1 MNSRLGTKAWMF
13 TLTITVC
20 SLAATIYAAKLSLTL
35 ANEQENLRRSSIKAL
50 VRDATTQEI
59 SNFEDLVYTSVSRPD
74 TNQATQELLQ
84 KVDWIAQ
91 IDQSLL
97 EQNTLTVTDRRSFVK
112 GSRAP
117 LQLDQFTNSILFESS
132 NKLRSR
138 LIYAKPLR
146 LVKQGDIIAAG
157 LTFRNEQV
165 RHHYV
170 IYLDLQKLFFK
181 VSKGLEEVATIA
193 PDYSQTSD
201 LTSKEVVTNIPT
213 LDVPVIINLQ
223 QRNSAGSDLQALAKT
238 IFSNGNFLIVIL
250 FVLVIWSLVLLTI
263 REHYFRLKAQKNA
276 FDIMSES
283 ERTAS
288 LAVLGELA
296 TSIAHEINQPL
307 AVIQMR
313 TGMVLDNSKYGALND
328 DLTENLNV
336 IKKQVR
342 RCSEIVRSVQTL
354 NAKNEPS
361 TELIKLYDFF
371 QDIGPILE
379 LQSDKYK
386 TTLDLICP
394 KNLFVKF
401 NKTALEQIAL
411 NLTRNGFEAMSH
423 LPETKRILTVKARHS
438 RSSSMPSTM
447 IDFIDQGVGL
457 TKAHQARVFDASYS
471 TKHSGL
477 GLGLALS
484 KTLAEQN
491 NANIIIDSTDGSGSC
506 FQLKINTTTDPKV
519 TPSEDT
525 SRI

>member
-1 MNSRLGTKAWMF
+1 MNSGSGAKAWMF
-13 TLTITVC
+13 VLIITVC

-35 ANEQENLRRSSIKAL
+35 ANEQESLQRSSIRAL
-50 VRDATTQEI
+50 VRDASAQEI
-59 SNFEDLVYTSVSRPD
+59 SNFEDLVYASVSRPD
-74 TNQATQELLQ
+74 TSQATQELLQ

-91 IDQSLL
+91 IDQSFL
-97 EQNTLTVTDRRSFVK
+97 EQNTSKITDRRSFVK

-117 LQLDQFTNSILFESS
+117 LKLDQFTNTILFESS

-138 LIYAKPLR
+138 LIYARPLR
-146 LVKQGDIIAAG
+146 LVKQGDIIVAG
-157 LTFRNEQV
+157 LTFSNEQA

-170 IYLDLQKLFFK
+170 IYLDLQKLFSK
-181 VSKGLEEVATIA
+181 VSKGLEAVATIA

-201 LTSKEVVTNIPT
+201 LTGKEVTTKIPT
-213 LDVPVIINLQ
+213 LDVPVIIDLQ
-223 QRNSAGSDLQALAKT
+223 QRNSVGPDLHATAKS
-238 IFSNGNFLIVIL
+238 IFSNENFLIVIL

-276 FDIMSES
+276 FEIMSQS

-313 TGMVLDNSKYGALND
+313 AAMILENSEYEALND

-336 IKKQVR
+336 IKKQIR
-342 RCSEIVRSVQTL
+342 RCSEIVRSVQKL
-354 NAKNEPS
+354 NARNEPS

-386 TTLDLICP
+386 TRLNLICP

-423 LPETKRILTVKARHS
+423 LPETKRILTIKARHS

-457 TKAHQARVFDASYS
+457 TMAHQARVFDASYS
-471 TKHSGL
+471 TKCSGL

-491 NANIIIDSTDGSGSC
+491 NANIIIDSTEGVGSC
-506 FQLKINTTTDPKV
+506 FQLKIRTKIDPKV
-519 TPSEDT
+519 TPNEDT
-525 SRI
+525 SRT